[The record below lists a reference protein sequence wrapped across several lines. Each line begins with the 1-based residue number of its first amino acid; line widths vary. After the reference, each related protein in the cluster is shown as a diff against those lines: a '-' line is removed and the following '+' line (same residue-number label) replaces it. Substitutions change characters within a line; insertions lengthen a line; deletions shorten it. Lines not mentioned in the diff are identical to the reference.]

1 MPQGAYAPY
10 KDELSKAFSETPEES
25 TNRLRRPPEMGPARP
40 PETGPAEMPGT
51 SPSGLSDAAGSRLR
65 AGESGT
71 SMVGADSAR
80 SMLQQGEAAVGGV
93 KPGESPSDYA
103 KVAPGDYV
111 VQDLG
116 NKSKLA
122 PKYVYSV
129 SNGKVSF
136 KSPIHGGMVTLS
148 ANETDP
154 KRVKAYNAIMRQVAA
169 ASKQVA
175 ADSKMGD

>member
-1 MPQGAYAPY
+1 MASRNMPQGAYAPY
-10 KDELSKAFSETPEES
+10 KDELSKAISETPEES
-25 TNRLRRPPEMGPARP
+25 TRRLQRPPTMGPA
-40 PETGPAEMPGT
+40 EVPGT

-80 SMLQQGEAAVGGV
+80 SMLQQGETAVGGV
-93 KPGESPSDYA
+93 KPSESPSDYA

-111 VQDLG
+111 VEDLG
-116 NKSKLA
+116 NKGSG

-169 ASKQVA
+169 ASKTGA
-175 ADSKMGD
+175 